1 MRSNPGLG
9 DALQGAKVV
18 LFPPKHYEAFLNSVD
33 ELELAEL
40 RLGNV
45 AE

>member
-18 LFPPKHYEAFLNSVD
+18 LFLPKHYEAFLNSVD